1 MVAEVVD
8 MLNVS
13 DIVFPANPDQL
24 GNFTATEMD
33 DTAQIIIPADALARL
48 NAGNN
53 NSGQPTMH

>member
-1 MVAEVVD
+1 MTAEVVD

-13 DIVFPANPDQL
+13 DTVFPASSDQL

-33 DTAQIIIPADALARL
+33 DTAQITIPAEALSRL